1 MKTKKKKSIKKVGRP
16 KFVVTKEMCQKAE
29 DYASQGLTSEQIAL
43 ALGIGESTL
52 YDKQNEFKEFGEAIK
67 RGRGTGIQRVTN
79 KLYEKALE
87 GDNTAMIF
95 YLKNRAGWQDKIEK
109 ETVIEQRQIIDLT
122 RISDNELSKLKSIL
136 TSVTTE
142 GRGRGNEEIIE
153 GVHQKQLGND

>member
-1 MKTKKKKSIKKVGRP
+1 MTKKLTKKNNKVGRP
-16 KFVVTKEMCQKAE
+16 KFVVTKEMCERAE
-29 DYASQGLTSEQIAL
+29 AYASQGLTSEQIAL

-67 RGRGTGIQRVTN
+67 RGKGRGIQRVTN

-109 ETVIEQRQIIDLT
+109 ETIVEQRQVIDLT

-142 GRGRGNEEIIE
+142 GGSRGNEKVIE
-153 GVHQKQLGND
+153 GVHEKLLGSD